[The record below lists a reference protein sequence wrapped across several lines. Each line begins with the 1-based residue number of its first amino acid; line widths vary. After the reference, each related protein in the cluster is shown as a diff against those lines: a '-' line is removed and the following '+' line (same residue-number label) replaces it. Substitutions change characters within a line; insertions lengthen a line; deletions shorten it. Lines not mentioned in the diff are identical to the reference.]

1 MPAQTIAEFLDYFQK
16 IRGRTLRVVRCI
28 PPDKLDWT
36 CRPGQFTLGDLVRH
50 LAAVERYVFAE
61 GVTGQ
66 PNRYPGCGKELADG
80 FEHVVS
86 FMDRLHGESMSIFSR
101 LTDAD
106 LDGKSLT
113 AEGRSI
119 TTWKLLRAMVEH
131 EVHHRGQIYTYL
143 GILGVTTP
151 PLYGLTSEQL
161 RERSQTSA

>member
-16 IRGRTLRVVRCI
+16 IRERTLRVVRCI

-61 GVTGQ
+61 GVQGQ
-66 PNRYPGCGKELADG
+66 PIRYPGCGKELADG
-80 FEHVVS
+80 FEHVVK
-86 FMDRLHGESMSIFSR
+86 FMDRLHGESMEIFAKLS
-101 LTDAD
+101 DAD

-113 AEGRSI
+113 AEGRLV

-143 GILGVTTP
+143 GILGVPAP

-161 RERSQTSA
+161 RERGQASA